1 MYLLIRFCR
10 DSTHFLSKNIT
21 RNLRMNVRRFGQ
33 KNFSTVFDEEA
44 GCMKKHTGTVLCVI
58 LDTCSECNYKKK
70 EIKLNRRFAQ

>member
-1 MYLLIRFCR
+1 
-10 DSTHFLSKNIT
+10 
-21 RNLRMNVRRFGQ
+21 MNVRRFGQ